1 MDIFNEFYKDKTVL
15 VTGHTGFK
23 GSWLSIWLR
32 ELGAEVIGYALD
44 PHTEKDNF
52 AVTGL
57 EDKIH
62 DYRGRIQDR
71 SKLKEIF
78 KTHQPDIVFHLS
90 AQPLVRLSYKK
101 PQETFSTNLMG
112 TVNVLEEARRSD
124 SVQAVVNITSDKC
137 YKNKEWVWGYREN
150 DELGGH
156 DPYSASKACA
166 EIAIESYQKSFF
178 NEGEVG
184 IASARAGNVIG
195 GGDFAEDRLITD
207 CIDSIKNDE
216 TIKIRS
222 PEAVRPWQFVLEPL
236 YGYLLLGKKLHN
248 NPERYQGA
256 WNFGPDQESM
266 VTVGKLVDTLI
277 DIWGEGSW
285 EDVSKQKNLHEANI
299 LKLDT
304 SKSEYYLNW
313 SSKLSIKETVRF
325 LVDWYNR
332 DTIDYEFDVKQ
343 IKKYLKRWE

>member
-78 KTHQPDIVFHLS
+78 KTPHPDIVFHLS

>member
-32 ELGAEVIGYALD
+32 ELGAEVIGYALE